1 MNYDLILEIYMGET
15 TVPGVPKF
23 LTERGFKKHAGI
35 EVLNLDGI
43 RDGSMELDYIKL
55 HGSIDWWLD
64 DKRRIIV
71 SHVPDFPYAKLSE
84 RIMLYPIY
92 EKYVTRDPY
101 FTLYE
106 YFRKS
111 LFKEDIL
118 IIIGYSFRDLSIN
131 NTFLEWLH
139 SKPESRLI
147 IAKKKDHEYI
157 KKILENNDK
166 VENRIQFIG
175 EHFGENGFFPL
186 LESTLANPIG

>member
-157 KKILENNDK
+157 KKILESNDK

-175 EHFGENGFFPL
+175 EHFAENGFFPL